1 MWKEKRI
8 LVLGGASRTCLVDNC
23 NCVRFQMSSESVVL
37 YRALLRFGRGLRF
50 TDQSYFYRR

>member
-1 MWKEKRI
+1 
-8 LVLGGASRTCLVDNC
+8 
-23 NCVRFQMSSESVVL
+23 MSSEPVVL